1 MCLFRRLGRI
11 VGHGQPGKRSS
22 NGSLY
27 NDNYNNDDESCM
39 IVCDT
44 DEVPSAQATVEKMVV
59 VVVGL
64 ITD

>member
-1 MCLFRRLGRI
+1 MLVRSTWSHF
-11 VGHGQPGKRSS
+11 GHGQPDKRSS

-44 DEVPSAQATVEKMVV
+44 DEVPSVQATEEKMVV